1 MTKSV
6 YQYLDVLAERYIP
19 EGKHNLLH
27 VNSREAWLKLMTTL
41 IELELIKV
49 RMPTL
54 TKYAISWELLLTQ
67 KLSIQN

>member
-1 MTKSV
+1 MTKDV
-6 YQYLDVLAERYIP
+6 YKYLDVLAERYIP

-27 VNSREAWLKLMTTL
+27 VNSREAWLELMTSL
-41 IELELIKV
+41 IELDLIKV

-54 TKYAISWELLLTQ
+54 IKYAISWELLLTQ

>member
-1 MTKSV
+1 MTKNV
-6 YQYLDVLAERYIP
+6 YKYLDVLAERYIP

-41 IELELIKV
+41 IESELIKV
-49 RMPTL
+49 RIPTL
-54 TKYAISWELLLTQ
+54 TKCAISWELLLTQ